1 MNPAP
6 NLFLIGPMGAGK
18 TSIGRRLARQLG
30 LEFVDLDVEFEVRV
44 GASIALTFEIEGEDG
59 FRKRECELLAELVRR
74 RGIVLSTGGG
84 AVLDAH
90 NRHLLRSNG
99 FVVWLDT
106 DVDTQLSRLH
116 ADRQRPLL
124 QGPDRRQKLEHMAEL
139 RNPLYAETADL
150 RISASGNESSAVT
163 ARHVGS
169 QIARSW
175 NNLETETPMIEL
187 EVALGERSYP
197 IHIGK
202 DILQDSATWRAAI
215 GGRQVLVVSNSTVA
229 PLYLQ
234 RIVAGLDGLDHCT
247 VILEDGEQYKTFDN
261 VARVLDALA
270 RLGASRDATVIALG
284 GGVIGDLGGFAASC
298 WMRGIDF
305 VQMPTTLLAM
315 VDSSVG
321 GKTGVNLPAGK
332 NLVGAFHQPR
342 AVFID
347 TSTLAT
353 LPDREFIAGFAEVI
367 KYGAIGD
374 ALFFAWLEN
383 HVDRL
388 LARDLDALNEA
399 IATSCRHK
407 AGVVARD
414 ERELG
419 ERALLNFGHTFGHAI
434 EVEAGYGEI
443 LHGEAVAIGMLLAA
457 RLSSTLGLAVADDGD
472 RLAALLQ
479 RFGLPTR
486 VPSGHSSGQ
495 LLERMR
501 LDKKS
506 VSGALRLILWRGIGN
521 AEVIAGVDEA
531 LIEKCLKS
539 S

>member
-1 MNPAP
+1 
-6 NLFLIGPMGAGK
+6 
-18 TSIGRRLARQLG
+18 
-30 LEFVDLDVEFEVRV
+30 
-44 GASIALTFEIEGEDG
+44 
-59 FRKRECELLAELVRR
+59 
-74 RGIVLSTGGG
+74 
-84 AVLDAH
+84 
-90 NRHLLRSNG
+90 
-99 FVVWLDT
+99 
-106 DVDTQLSRLH
+106 
-116 ADRQRPLL
+116 
-124 QGPDRRQKLEHMAEL
+124 
-139 RNPLYAETADL
+139 
-150 RISASGNESSAVT
+150 
-163 ARHVGS
+163 
-169 QIARSW
+169 
-175 NNLETETPMIEL
+175 MIEL
-187 EVALGERSYP
+187 DVALGERSYP
-197 IHIGK
+197 IHIGSGV
-202 DILQDSATWRAAI
+202 LQHASAWRAAI
-215 GGRQVLVVSNSTVA
+215 RGRHALVLSNATIA
-229 PLYLQ
+229 PLYLD
-234 RIVAGLDGLDHCT
+234 RVIAGLDGLVHST

-270 RLGASRDATVIALG
+270 RLGANRDATLIALG
-284 GGVIGDLGGFAASC
+284 GGVIGDLGGFAAAC

-353 LPDREFIAGFAEVI
+353 LPEREFLAGLAEVL

-374 ALFFAWLEN
+374 PAFFEWLEAN
-383 HVDRL
+383 AEAL
-388 LARDLDALNEA
+388 LARDLDALDAA

-434 EVEAGYGEI
+434 EVEAGYGAI

-457 RLSSTLGLAVADDGD
+457 RLSSRLGLAPDADAD
-472 RLAALLQ
+472 RLEALLLG
-479 RFGLPTR
+479 FGLPTR
-486 VPSGHSSGQ
+486 IPSDHDAAR

-506 VSGALRLILWRGIGN
+506 VSGQLRLVLWRGVGK
-521 AEVIAGVDEA
+521 AEIIAGVDESLIAEA
-531 LIEKCLKS
+531 LEAGAI
-539 S
+539 

>member
-1 MNPAP
+1 
-6 NLFLIGPMGAGK
+6 
-18 TSIGRRLARQLG
+18 
-30 LEFVDLDVEFEVRV
+30 
-44 GASIALTFEIEGEDG
+44 
-59 FRKRECELLAELVRR
+59 
-74 RGIVLSTGGG
+74 
-84 AVLDAH
+84 
-90 NRHLLRSNG
+90 
-99 FVVWLDT
+99 
-106 DVDTQLSRLH
+106 
-116 ADRQRPLL
+116 
-124 QGPDRRQKLEHMAEL
+124 
-139 RNPLYAETADL
+139 
-150 RISASGNESSAVT
+150 
-163 ARHVGS
+163 
-169 QIARSW
+169 
-175 NNLETETPMIEL
+175 MIEL
-187 EVALGERSYP
+187 DVALGDRRYP
-197 IHIGK
+197 IHIG
-202 DILQDSATWRAAI
+202 DNLLQTSTCWRAAI
-215 GGRQVLVVSNSTVA
+215 RGRHVLVLSNATIA

-234 RIVAGLDGLDHCT
+234 RVVAGLEGLDHCT
-247 VILEDGEQYKTFDN
+247 LILEDGEQYKTFDN

-270 RLGASRDATVIALG
+270 RLGASRDATLIALG

-305 VQMPTTLLAM
+305 IQMPTTLLAM

-347 TSTLAT
+347 TSTLAS
-353 LPDREFIAGFAEVI
+353 LPDREFIAGLAEVI

-374 ALFFAWLEN
+374 ASFFAWLET
-383 HVDRL
+383 HADRL

-457 RLSSTLGLAVADDGD
+457 RLSSALGLADVDDAD
-472 RLAALLQ
+472 RLQRLLE
-479 RFGLPTR
+479 RFGLPTQI
-486 VPSGHSSGQ
+486 PSGHSSSR

-506 VSGALRLILWRGIGN
+506 VSGAMRLILWRGIGK
-521 AEVIAGVDEA
+521 AEVVAGVDEA
-531 LIEKCLKS
+531 LIEESLKTG
-539 S
+539 